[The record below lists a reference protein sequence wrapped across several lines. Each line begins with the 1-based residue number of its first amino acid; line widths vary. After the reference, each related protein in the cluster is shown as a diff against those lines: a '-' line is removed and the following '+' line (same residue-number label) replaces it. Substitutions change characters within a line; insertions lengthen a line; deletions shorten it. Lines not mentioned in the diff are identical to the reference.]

1 MKEEGEYTMKKVMVL
16 GASYLQSFVINKIRQ
31 MGHFCIALDGNPASE
46 SFALANKSY
55 VCSTTDLE
63 AVLKIAREEQIDG
76 IMTYASDVAAPTAAY
91 VAENMGL
98 PTNPYVSVDIMTD
111 KAKTRLFME
120 QNGFHV
126 PKSRE
131 TKTLAEAVET
141 AREIG
146 FPVIVKPTDASGS
159 KGVTRVDAPEGL
171 EEAFAYAM
179 GFSRSKT
186 VIVETFLVR
195 DGYQIDADCFMYDG
209 ELVYFNP
216 MDQHQDKIAPYS
228 PIGISAPSILGE
240 ERRQKA
246 FAEVRRFLKLL
257 NMRFGEYNVEYIF
270 DAQGRIYILEIG
282 PRSGGNLI
290 PDVIRE
296 GTGFDI
302 VQANVMAHLGE
313 PCRIPAEL
321 PFVNNVTS
329 FIIHS
334 QEDGIFEG
342 LELHPEVEKSVRFM
356 KLFVQPGEQVRR
368 FTSGIYAMG
377 FCLMQFEDHAFM
389 LEVMDH
395 TADYFKVIV
404 R

>member
-1 MKEEGEYTMKKVMVL
+1 MLARINREL
-16 GASYLQSFVINKIRQ
+16 GTTIIL
-31 MGHFCIALDGNPASE
+31 SE
-46 SFALANKSY
+46 H
-55 VCSTTDLE
+55 
-63 AVLKIAREEQIDG
+63 R
-76 IMTYASDVAAPTAAY
+76 
-91 VAENMGL
+91 
-98 PTNPYVSVDIMTD
+98 
-111 KAKTRLFME
+111 
-120 QNGFHV
+120 
-126 PKSRE
+126 
-131 TKTLAEAVET
+131 
-141 AREIG
+141 
-146 FPVIVKPTDASGS
+146 
-159 KGVTRVDAPEGL
+159 L